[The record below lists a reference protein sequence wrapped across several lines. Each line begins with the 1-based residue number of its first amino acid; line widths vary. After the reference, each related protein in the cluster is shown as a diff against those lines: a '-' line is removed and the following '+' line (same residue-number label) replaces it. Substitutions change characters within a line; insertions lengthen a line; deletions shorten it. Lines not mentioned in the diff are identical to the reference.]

1 MMQFTSSREKRL
13 WVYTLIVIG
22 GLYSS
27 LWWAYPLSI
36 TLRDQGLISNLF
48 WVGLIAIAL
57 VILLH
62 GIFNRRPKQEWL
74 LWIGILAVYLLIM
87 LRMAVPEERS
97 HLIEY
102 IVLAICIHRA
112 LLERA
117 SNTAVW
123 LPASQAWLYTTL
135 LGIGDEVLQLWVPK
149 RVFDPIDIFFNMLA
163 ATLAIGFSVI
173 LQWMRKR
180 WIQS

>member
-1 MMQFTSSREKRL
+1 MIAFTSSREKRL
-13 WVYTLIVIG
+13 WIYALSVLV

-48 WVGLIAIAL
+48 WVGLIAIL
-57 VILLH
+57 IVILSH
-62 GIFNRRPKQEWL
+62 GLLTKRSKHEWL
-74 LWIGILAVYLLIM
+74 IWIGIMAVYFLIM

-102 IVLAICIHRA
+102 SVLAICIHRA

-117 SNTAVW
+117 RHTALW
-123 LPASQAWLYTTL
+123 SPAATAWITTIL
-135 LGIGDEVLQLWVPK
+135 LGAGDEVLQLWVPK
-149 RVFDPIDIFFNMLA
+149 RVFDPIDIVFNIVA
-163 ATLAIGFSVI
+163 ATLAIGFTVI
-173 LQWMRKR
+173 LNAVRKR
-180 WIQS
+180 WG